1 MDENNPEGI
10 SHRRYLGTA
19 RSGAARLTKENDRHM
34 NSFFKHT
41 LYILACCC
49 QTMGLS
55 AQSADDAAMF
65 NHLMPDAATAAMG
78 GNGTALAPDAA
89 SVFINTAQGA
99 FAGNKMLF
107 AYTLSPW
114 MPEWAFAEN
123 RLMHHISGLYTI
135 GRKQAVLA
143 GARYLRFPAVEL
155 TDENG
160 NTQGSL
166 TPYGL
171 DVSAGYAHALWKN
184 LSVGATL
191 RYMRLDQK
199 MSVTDHMAVDLSLF
213 YRHPFS
219 HEHPWLWQAGLQVAN
234 LGKAVLPLKI
244 EYAASGGRVWDK
256 HRATATAG
264 ISHLESADGYSLLTS
279 VGAEYAYRQKA
290 FLRCGYQSGDRDK
303 GIYSF
308 TSLGGGGRIQKLRL
322 DAAWRLASAGNPQ
335 KNTWLLTLG
344 FAL

>member
-1 MDENNPEGI
+1 MD
-10 SHRRYLGTA
+10 RY
-19 RSGAARLTKENDRHM
+19 
-34 NSFFKHT
+34 FKRII
-41 LYILACCC
+41 YILACCC
-49 QTMGLS
+49 QAMGLS
-55 AQSADDAAMF
+55 AQSADDAGMF

-89 SVFINTAQGA
+89 SVFKNSAQGA
-99 FAGNKMLF
+99 FAGNKMLLG
-107 AYTLSPW
+107 YTFSPW
-114 MPEWAFAEN
+114 MPEWAFTED

-135 GRKQAVLA
+135 GGKQAVLA
-143 GARYLRFPAVEL
+143 GARYLRFPAIEL

-160 NTQGSL
+160 DTQGSL

-171 DVSAGYAHALWKN
+171 EVSAGYAHALWKN
-184 LSVGATL
+184 LSLGATL

-199 MSVTDHMAVDLSLF
+199 TRVADHFAVDVSLF
-213 YRHPFS
+213 YRHPDS
-219 HEHPWLWQAGLQVAN
+219 GEHPWFWQAGLQVAN

-244 EYAASGGRVWDK
+244 EYAAGGGWVWKK

-264 ISHLESADGYSLLTS
+264 ISHLESADGYCLLGS
-279 VGAEYAYRQKA
+279 AGAEYAYRQKA

-308 TSLGGGGRIQKLRL
+308 TSLGCGGMICNFRL

-335 KNTWLLTLG
+335 KNTWILTLG